1 MKECY
6 RKGFEEMCRRLE
18 PKQVVVFGSQID
30 VNADVEMIYKS
41 SYWQQMSERL
51 KKR

>member
-1 MKECY
+1 
-6 RKGFEEMCRRLE
+6 MCRRLE

-30 VNADVEMIYKS
+30 VDIDVDIVYKS

>member
-1 MKECY
+1 MS
-6 RKGFEEMCRRLE
+6 RRLE
-18 PKQVVVFGSQID
+18 PKQVVVFGSRID
-30 VNADVEMIYKS
+30 VDIDVDIVYKS